1 MENLSKS
8 LHRQLSSSQIYRDY
22 ERAFSEA
29 ANLPL
34 TFRTTNAWNLARQS
48 KRYENPFCTLM
59 AQSNRLCAACLEVQ
73 QKLSDFTATHRSKTV
88 TCFAG
93 FCDSAVPVCLGD
105 KLIGLLQTGQ
115 IALKKPS
122 KVCFDRITK
131 QLIEWGVKA
140 DLKKLEEAYFHTRVL
155 SQKQY
160 QSMLRLL
167 EIFAQHLSIVANQIA
182 IQHENLESPMIK
194 KAKEFIQK
202 HKSEKLSLGEVSKSV
217 NVSTFYFCKMFK
229 KATGLNFTDY
239 LSRVRI
245 EKAKNLLLNPNL
257 RVSEIAYEIGFQ
269 SLTHFNRVFH
279 KIVGRSPTSYRNILP
294 VKKQN
299 RLSGWQATRDKF
311 YGSNE
316 RLCSKLQGIGSL

>member
-1 MENLSKS
+1 MTGNLSKS
-8 LHRQLSSSQIYRDY
+8 LHHQLSNSQIYRDY

-34 TFRTTNAWNLARQS
+34 TFRTTNAWNLAYHS
-48 KRYENPFCTLM
+48 KRHENPFCALI
-59 AQSNRLCAACLEVQ
+59 AQSNRSCAGCLEVQ
-73 QKLSDFTATHRSKTV
+73 QKLSNITAHRPKTV

-93 FCDSAVPVCLGD
+93 FCEAAVPVCLGNE
-105 KLIGLLQTGQ
+105 LIGLLQTGQ

-122 KVCFDRITK
+122 KVRFNRITK
-131 QLIEWGVKA
+131 QLVEWGVKT
-140 DLKKLEEAYFHTRVL
+140 DLKKLEEAYFHNRVL
-155 SQKQY
+155 SQRQY

-202 HKSEKLSLGEVSKSV
+202 HKSEKLSLSEVSKSV
-217 NVSTFYFCKMFK
+217 NMSTFYFCKMFK

-245 EKAKNLLLNPNL
+245 EEAKNLLLNPNL

-279 KIVGRSPTSYRNILP
+279 KIVGRSPTSYRKVLP
-294 VKKQN
+294 AKEQN
-299 RLSGWQATRDKF
+299 RLRGWQATRD
-311 YGSNE
+311 E
-316 RLCSKLQGIGSL
+316 RPCSKLQGIGSL